1 MDTQGKHLLQRVQ
14 TAPPARRELRD
25 SAWAPRHPC
34 RALVAS
40 EMSFR
45 PPLHC
50 RWAAAAGGIA
60 LTSPRASRPPGTPH
74 AQRERETSER
84 VRADTDQT
92 TSSPSSAALLAL
104 SLSLHPAGDVSTR
117 RAFGP
122 LPRSRPTGRGK
133 RHATILGAAR
143 GHGDRTFAGACVCG
157 ARAAQV
163 PLPRA
168 LEIRF
173 PMRPHL
179 VARFESGRDPARSR
193 KLGGGRK
200 KRGGASIPAAAV
212 AWRGVALSAYPT
224 GYHTM
229 PCIPGV
235 ARVHDG
241 WEWLSYSR
249 TRRADGGTR
258 TAARCTPRCGR
269 LGSAFFPT
277 PPSPRRACRRRPC
290 IPPLPFLI

>member
-1 MDTQGKHLLQRVQ
+1 VGS
-14 TAPPARRELRD
+14 APPMPRACRIRD
-25 SAWAPRHPC
+25 VLSATA
-34 RALVAS
+34 AL
-40 EMSFR
+40 
-45 PPLHC
+45 PLGS
-50 RWAAAAGGIA
+50 RAAAGGIA

-84 VRADTDQT
+84 VRAY
-92 TSSPSSAALLAL
+92 PLGALLARCL
-104 SLSLHPAGDVSTR
+104 ALVPSYGASGTPPSLAR
-117 RAFGP
+117 RAG
-122 LPRSRPTGRGK
+122 T
-133 RHATILGAAR
+133 
-143 GHGDRTFAGACVCG
+143 GDRTFAGACVCG

-269 LGSAFFPT
+269 LVFVFFPT

-290 IPPLPFLI
+290 VPPLPFLF

>member
-1 MDTQGKHLLQRVQ
+1 MPRACRIRDVLSA
-14 TAPPARRELRD
+14 TA
-25 SAWAPRHPC
+25 
-34 RALVAS
+34 AL
-40 EMSFR
+40 
-45 PPLHC
+45 PLGS
-50 RWAAAAGGIA
+50 RAAAGGIA
-60 LTSPRASRPPGTPH
+60 LTSPRASSRPPGTPH
-74 AQRERETSER
+74 AQRERERETSER
-84 VRADTDQT
+84 ASTR
-92 TSSPSSAALLAL
+92 
-104 SLSLHPAGDVSTR
+104 VSTR

-122 LPRSRPTGRGK
+122 LPRSRPVLRGK

-269 LGSAFFPT
+269 LVFVFFPT

-290 IPPLPFLI
+290 VPPLPFLF

>member
-1 MDTQGKHLLQRVQ
+1 MPRACRIRDVLSA
-14 TAPPARRELRD
+14 TA
-25 SAWAPRHPC
+25 
-34 RALVAS
+34 AL
-40 EMSFR
+40 
-45 PPLHC
+45 PLGS
-50 RWAAAAGGIA
+50 RAAAGGIA
-60 LTSPRASRPPGTPH
+60 LTSPRASSRPPGTPH
-74 AQRERETSER
+74 AQRERERETSER
-84 VRADTDQT
+84 ASTR
-92 TSSPSSAALLAL
+92 
-104 SLSLHPAGDVSTR
+104 VSTR

-122 LPRSRPTGRGK
+122 LPRSRPVLRGK

-143 GHGDRTFAGACVCG
+143 GHGGPDLCRCVRVWRARGAGASPAHAGDKVPDEAASCG
-157 ARAAQV
+157 SVRIG
-163 PLPRA
+163 PGPRA
-168 LEIRF
+168 Q
-173 PMRPHL
+173 PQ
-179 VARFESGRDPARSR
+179 V
-193 KLGGGRK
+193 GGWTE

-269 LGSAFFPT
+269 LVFVFFPT

-290 IPPLPFLI
+290 VPPLPFLF

>member
-1 MDTQGKHLLQRVQ
+1 VTRRGLRATHAARLSHPRCPFGHRCTAAGQPQPAALRSRV
-14 TAPPARRELRD
+14 PAQVDRRE
-25 SAWAPRHPC
+25 
-34 RALVAS
+34 
-40 EMSFR
+40 
-45 PPLHC
+45 
-50 RWAAAAGGIA
+50 
-60 LTSPRASRPPGTPH
+60 PH
-74 AQRERETSER
+74 MHRERERRASEYAR
-84 VRADTDQT
+84 IRTRPPHHPPLQLCWLT
-92 TSSPSSAALLAL
+92 
-104 SLSLHPAGDVSTR
+104 LSLHPAGDVSTR

-212 AWRGVALSAYPT
+212 AWRGTSTRRV
-224 GYHTM
+224 
-229 PCIPGV
+229 GV
-235 ARVHDG
+235 AI
-241 WEWLSYSR
+241 L
-249 TRRADGGTR
+249 
-258 TAARCTPRCGR
+258 
-269 LGSAFFPT
+269 F
-277 PPSPRRACRRRPC
+277 
-290 IPPLPFLI
+290 